1 MNLEQIT
8 KNNDELRRTFIG
20 GCIFLS
26 PMVLALS
33 INERSKLLKLIKTC
47 NNFKNEF
54 HNAGEIKFKNAKY
67 LFTISFDMID
77 ETRVLRIMHHSEV

>member
-8 KNNDELRRTFIG
+8 KNNDEFRKTFVG
-20 GCIFLS
+20 GCIILS

-33 INERSKLLKLIKTC
+33 VKERRKLLKLIKTC

-54 HNAGEIKFKNAKY
+54 HNAGETQFKNAKY
-67 LFTISFDMID
+67 LFIIYLLD
-77 ETRVLRIMHHSEV
+77 ETKILKIMHQSEFRD